1 MFIASLAVAA
11 SLMGQT
17 QPQPDPQAT
26 AVEDVV
32 VSARPLD
39 AQVRSFLDDVALPER
54 TLRMARWYRHVC
66 VGTVNM
72 RGASAQYVVD
82 RVSEIGLEI
91 GLEPG
96 EPGCTPN
103 IMIFASDN
111 GAELA
116 KGMVKA
122 RPRVFHPGG
131 TGMVRTR
138 AALSRFQDSDASI
151 RWWHVSMPMDSDT
164 NTIAVRLPGEEPPMV
179 GAPSSRLRTEIRNDI
194 GRVFIILDI
203 NKLEG
208 MSMTQVADYVAMV
221 AYSQIDSDADFS
233 GYDSVLAM
241 MSDRSKAG
249 MTSWDMAYLKAL
261 YSAELTQVQKNHQI
275 GEIARLM
282 EIRQLR
288 PEIAAANDEG
298 EANQH

>member
-11 SLMGQT
+11 SLMGQA
-17 QPQPDPQAT
+17 QSQPDPQVT
-26 AVEDVV
+26 AVDDVV

-54 TLRMARWYRHVC
+54 NLRMARWYRHVC
-66 VGTVNM
+66 VGMFNL

-103 IMIFASDN
+103 ILIFASDN

-122 RPRVFHPGG
+122 RPRVFDPGG
-131 TGMVRTR
+131 SGMVRTR
-138 AALSRFQDSDASI
+138 AALRRFQDSDAGI
-151 RWWHVSMPMDSDT
+151 RWWHVSVPMDSDT
-164 NTIAVRLPGEEPPMV
+164 NSIAVRLPGESAPWV
-179 GAPSSRLRTEIRNDI
+179 GATPSRLRTEIRNDI

-203 NKLEG
+203 NKLDG
-208 MSMTQVADYVAMV
+208 MNMTQVADYAAMV
-221 AYSQIDSDADFS
+221 AFSQIDSDADFS
-233 GYDSVLAM
+233 GYDSILAM
-241 MSDRSKAG
+241 MSDRSKQG
-249 MTSWDMAYLKAL
+249 MTSWDQAYLKAL

-282 EIRQLR
+282 EIRELR
-288 PEIAAANDEG
+288 PELASTNDEA
-298 EANQH
+298 EPNRH